1 MVMDVFSALAD
12 PTRRRIVEILAMSG
26 QLPASDI
33 YKHFES
39 TPPAISQHLKV
50 LRQAEVVKMEKQAQQ
65 RLYTVNTAK
74 VEEVEVWARRTVQL
88 WSERF
93 DRLEAL
99 LQEEMEEK

>member
-1 MVMDVFSALAD
+1 MDVFSALAD